1 VRSKRIQKGLA
12 LLGAAGLIGLGA
24 LISYPRPTAARGV
37 KPLLVSGNPGDT
49 VADAVLGQVNV
60 PAQNFS
66 FNTTN
71 FIDGAGLNL
80 QDQTFGTVAI
90 DTSVT
95 PNRVYVADTANS
107 RVLGWSNISAFT
119 THAAANIVVGQPNA
133 YTVGCNNG
141 GISASSLCNPDGVAV
156 DETTGSLYVA
166 DTSNHRVLFYSSPFT
181 TDTVADDVFGQ
192 YGSFNTNYCNGFGLN
207 ENTLC
212 NPAGVAVDSAGNL
225 YVADDSNNRVLE
237 FYTPEKVT
245 GTSGSGDATADLV
258 FGQSSFTV
266 NSPNN
271 GGISAH
277 TLWNPVSVAT
287 DSAGDLFVADYNNN
301 RVLEY
306 LTPLSTN
313 QAAGVVFGQLGSFT
327 SNTCNNGSISANTL
341 CNPAGVATDSSGH
354 LYIADYRNNRAL
366 GFQKPFAA
374 NPKAKKVFGQGK
386 SFFINTCN
394 NTFGGTQPPV
404 NPKGLC
410 FPAGAATDST
420 GNFYLADSSNNRVL
434 EYNTPFV
441 TSTVA
446 KGVVGQGLFTVGD
459 KNRVDGNGFDFASNT
474 GSVAI
479 DTSVSPNR
487 VYVVD
492 TANNRVL
499 GWNNISAFTTH
510 SPANLVIG
518 QPNLFESIANNGGI
532 SAKSLNAP
540 RGIVVDTAGNLYV
553 SDTNNNRVLEYNTP
567 FISGSTA
574 HEVFGQAGSFTTNN
588 CNNGGVSANSLCT
601 PVGLALDSTGHLYV
615 GDYSNNRVL
624 EYNTPLTS
632 TTANNVYGQG
642 GSLTSNAC
650 NAGGLSAT
658 SLCNPHGVAVDS
670 ADNVY
675 VADASNNR
683 VLEYNKSQF
692 TAHLVF
698 GQGNS
703 FTTNSCNNG
712 GVTASS
718 LCGPRWV
725 AVDPGGNVYVS
736 DTSNDRVLRYN
747 TPLTTD
753 TIADLVF
760 GQGNS
765 FTQSGCKTVSASA
778 LCTPDGIA
786 VDPSSNLYVA
796 DTSNERVLKFLN
808 P

>member
-37 KPLLVSGNPGDT
+37 KPLLASGNPGDT

-133 YTVGCNNG
+133 YMVGCNNG

-181 TDTVADDVFGQ
+181 TGTVADDVFGQ

-212 NPAGVAVDSAGNL
+212 NPSGVAVDSAGNL

-245 GTSGSGDATADLV
+245 GTSGSGDTTADLV

-287 DSAGDLFVADYNNN
+287 DSVGDLFVADYNNN

-327 SNTCNNGSISANTL
+327 SNTCNNGS
-341 CNPAGVATDSSGH
+341 
-354 LYIADYRNNRAL
+354 
-366 GFQKPFAA
+366 
-374 NPKAKKVFGQGK
+374 
-386 SFFINTCN
+386 
-394 NTFGGTQPPV
+394 
-404 NPKGLC
+404 
-410 FPAGAATDST
+410 
-420 GNFYLADSSNNRVL
+420 
-434 EYNTPFV
+434 
-441 TSTVA
+441 
-446 KGVVGQGLFTVGD
+446 
-459 KNRVDGNGFDFASNT
+459 
-474 GSVAI
+474 
-479 DTSVSPNR
+479 
-487 VYVVD
+487 
-492 TANNRVL
+492 
-499 GWNNISAFTTH
+499 
-510 SPANLVIG
+510 
-518 QPNLFESIANNGGI
+518 
-532 SAKSLNAP
+532 
-540 RGIVVDTAGNLYV
+540 
-553 SDTNNNRVLEYNTP
+553 
-567 FISGSTA
+567 
-574 HEVFGQAGSFTTNN
+574 
-588 CNNGGVSANSLCT
+588 
-601 PVGLALDSTGHLYV
+601 
-615 GDYSNNRVL
+615 
-624 EYNTPLTS
+624 
-632 TTANNVYGQG
+632 
-642 GSLTSNAC
+642 
-650 NAGGLSAT
+650 
-658 SLCNPHGVAVDS
+658 
-670 ADNVY
+670 
-675 VADASNNR
+675 
-683 VLEYNKSQF
+683 
-692 TAHLVF
+692 
-698 GQGNS
+698 
-703 FTTNSCNNG
+703 
-712 GVTASS
+712 
-718 LCGPRWV
+718 
-725 AVDPGGNVYVS
+725 
-736 DTSNDRVLRYN
+736 
-747 TPLTTD
+747 
-753 TIADLVF
+753 
-760 GQGNS
+760 
-765 FTQSGCKTVSASA
+765 
-778 LCTPDGIA
+778 
-786 VDPSSNLYVA
+786 
-796 DTSNERVLKFLN
+796 
-808 P
+808 